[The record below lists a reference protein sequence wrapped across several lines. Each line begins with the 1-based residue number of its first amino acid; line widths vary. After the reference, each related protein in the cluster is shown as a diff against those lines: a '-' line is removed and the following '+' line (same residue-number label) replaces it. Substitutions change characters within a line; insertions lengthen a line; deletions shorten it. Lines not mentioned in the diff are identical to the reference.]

1 MVPRKCRAGECSPAH
16 EAYAQSRAK
25 TVGARRE
32 STDRF
37 GFGSKGFGDVETGGF
52 EMRKRRDAGMNQHS
66 KMLDV
71 SEKLA
76 NRIDELLHGGLGV
89 ISMALAMRLIVVLKQ
104 FPAEVRRGRLDRF
117 IEELQAFVKFMDA
130 VSLQGEKQEAARRN
144 ETAGEGEVL

>member
-1 MVPRKCRAGECSPAH
+1 
-16 EAYAQSRAK
+16 
-25 TVGARRE
+25 
-32 STDRF
+32 
-37 GFGSKGFGDVETGGF
+37 
-52 EMRKRRDAGMNQHS
+52 MNQHS

-117 IEELQAFVKFMDA
+117 IEELHAFVRFMDA
-130 VSLQGEKQEAARRN
+130 VCLQGEKQEAARRN
-144 ETAGEGEVL
+144 ETAGEGDVL